1 MKNNSLPVIVAGVL
15 LLGSLIFSFRQCGT
29 ITSLE
34 QTIAEQTEQI
44 TGLQSNLQEETASKN
59 VAIEQTAELQEAN
72 SQLEEEKVGLNK
84 QLFRLK
90 KEIKNL
96 KLRIKAQTES
106 LVDVRTRLKEKENK
120 VLQLESDMVGLNR
133 KKRADRKK
141 IEELEAQQKAL
152 SNDIVQIN
160 SEKLSILS
168 DKDSL
173 VNQMM
178 DKQEAEDIYKEKME
192 IIENTSVTF
201 QTLVP
206 KENENG
212 KAIKRIRKGNWN
224 YTEIEISMNHEFMSL
239 IEEENFV
246 LKILDAQ
253 TREPLAIRQ
262 SNPKYPDSETNAKA
276 VPFTF
281 TENPISLKHY
291 NNENKKGNSY
301 EVGIFYVSD
310 GKEFLLRHGV
320 VSFVQDGRFTAIGL

>member
-1 MKNNSLPVIVAGVL
+1 MKNNSLPIILVGIL
-15 LLGSLIFSFRQCGT
+15 LLGALIFSFRQCGT
-29 ITSLE
+29 ISSLE
-34 QTIAEQTEQI
+34 QTVAQQTEQI
-44 TGLQSNLQEETASKN
+44 TDLESNLEEETASKN
-59 VAIEQTAELQEAN
+59 VAIEETVELKEAN
-72 SQLEEEKVGLNK
+72 TQLEEEKVGLNK
-84 QLFRLK
+84 QINKLR

-96 KLRIKAQTES
+96 KLRIKSQTES

-120 VLQLESDMVGLNR
+120 ILALESDMAGLNR

-152 SNDIVQIN
+152 TADIVQIKD
-160 SEKLSILS
+160 EKLSILS

-192 IIENTSVTF
+192 IIENTAVTF
-201 QTLVP
+201 QTLIP
-206 KENENG
+206 KEKENG

-224 YTEIEISMNHEFMSL
+224 FTEIEISMNHEFMSL
-239 IEEENFV
+239 IEDENFV
-246 LKILDAQ
+246 LKILNAQ
-253 TREPLAIRQ
+253 TREPLALRQ

-276 VPFTF
+276 IPFTF

-301 EVGIFYVSD
+301 EVGIFYVTD

-320 VSFVQDGRFTAIGL
+320 VSFAQAGRFTAIGL